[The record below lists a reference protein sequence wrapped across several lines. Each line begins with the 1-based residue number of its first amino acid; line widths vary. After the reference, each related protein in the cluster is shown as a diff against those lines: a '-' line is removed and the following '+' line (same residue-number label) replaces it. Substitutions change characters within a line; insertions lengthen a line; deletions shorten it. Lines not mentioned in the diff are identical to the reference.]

1 MADGLLEKGPIYS
14 DITKF
19 VPSAELSKVILGMI
33 GGFPCQVHHVNQLEL
48 GVFFLLS
55 FCCFICFFR
64 DHHAVERGWD
74 CPTRGQ
80 GSSGK
85 CLGSSMYVLVCHL
98 VASSVGNISADL
110 TTAYI
115 VCV

>member
-48 GVFFLLS
+48 GVFFSSVFLL
-55 FCCFICFFR
+55 FHLLF
-64 DHHAVERGWD
+64 
-74 CPTRGQ
+74 Q
-80 GSSGK
+80 GSSRSGK
-85 CLGSSMYVLVCHL
+85 RLGLSDPRTGLIREMFRLIDVCPGMSFSCIFSWKHF
-98 VASSVGNISADL
+98 S
-110 TTAYI
+110 
-115 VCV
+115 